1 MDLTYIVFKDQM
13 RKEVENFGWQV
24 DDQFY
29 TFWLNGE
36 KTKVLSVPV
45 ENVQYVEDKL

>member
-29 TFWLNGE
+29 TFWLNGGR
-36 KTKVLSVPV
+36 KQKFY
-45 ENVQYVEDKL
+45 QYQLKMLDI

>member
-1 MDLTYIVFKDQM
+1 MDLTYIILKDQM
-13 RKEVENFGWQV
+13 RKEVKNFGWEV

-29 TFWLNGE
+29 TFWLNEE

-45 ENVQYVEDKL
+45 KNVRYVEDKL